1 MEQLIFLTIIFA
13 GITSGALL
21 EPDSGILT
29 GVNLDY
35 DEYTPTGFNAT
46 TKVDHAFFV
55 VFTGWPPDY
64 NSLSQQV
71 VQISGARG
79 ALVVTPM
86 PWSNPDAI
94 TDSEIAVFADHLS
107 DYVYNYDVPVLVR
120 FAHEMNGSWY
130 PYGCQP
136 VRYTNAFT
144 RLAKAVHAVGP
155 NAGMVWGVAN
165 FEGYP
170 FSHNGN
176 NLAAY
181 LASSAPHGTAEDF
194 NAMDTNNDGILTDTD
209 DPYGPYYPGD
219 EVVDWT
225 GSSLYHVDN
234 SWPPTQNS
242 VPYNRK
248 VTSMLTGHGNA
259 LRNVYKR
266 FAADKNKPFMI
277 PETSAAYIAE
287 WGGASDAA
295 VKAGWVNQLY
305 HAGPT
310 TSEAESLPYRYPW
323 IKAVGWF
330 DIEKYEKVNG
340 TSRLIDWRISNP
352 FEVRTNYYTYL
363 KQVFNGNRY
372 FITAPDVNGF
382 VYGWNGWLNEWQSV
396 NPGSTISLSSTAYKG
411 QNSLLLDY
419 DGGSTN
425 DIITVAAKTEVLYDA
440 KWLDNDT
447 ITLHARVPAGTNVFL
462 AVVLQSDITARDNL
476 GVQTVFA
483 GDDWSELKWE
493 YNFSNHFGATWL
505 SISFVFENETNI
517 AAQLLVD
524 TLSLVIFSDTT
535 NVPAPPTNVMA
546 SDNTYTD
553 KVRVVWTGN
562 KYAKGYKVYRDTTSN
577 SSSATVIAADTGLF
591 TYYDDTSVIP
601 GRIYYY
607 WVKASNSYGLS
618 EFSVSDSGSA
628 SIASFEILNPG
639 FEIEGSG
646 GASDASDWN
655 QWEAYRT
662 SERSHSGNWSM
673 RVNSGP
679 GWHNAFQTFSHPDLS
694 GELVTVDVW
703 GYTTGLTGGNGGMLK
718 LQKAGTTEAYTSVWF
733 ITTSSPVDTWIM
745 GSATAA
751 LPEGVTDLDI
761 VFLIDGVSPTTGNIY
776 FDDVS
781 IIIPEPGMGIWI
793 VGLLELW
800 IVGITKRVPGACL
813 GQTSNVEL

>member
-1 MEQLIFLTIIFA
+1 MKKLILLFIIIA
-13 GITSGALL
+13 SSISGALL

-35 DEYTPTGFNAT
+35 GEYTPTEFNAT

-55 VFTGWPPDY
+55 IFTGWPPDY

-71 VQISGARG
+71 VQISEARG

-86 PWSNPDAI
+86 PWMNPDAI
-94 TDSEIAVFADHLS
+94 TDSEINDFADHIS

-170 FSHNGN
+170 FNHNGN
-176 NLAAY
+176 DLAAY
-181 LASSAPHGTAEDF
+181 LASSSPHGTVDDF
-194 NAMDTNNDGILTDTD
+194 NAMDTNDDGILTDAD

-225 GSSLYHVDN
+225 GSSLYHIDN
-234 SWPPTQNS
+234 NWPPTQNS
-242 VPYNRK
+242 VPYGRK

-259 LRNVYKR
+259 LKNVYKR
-266 FAADKNKPFMI
+266 FAADKSKPFMI
-277 PETSAAYIAE
+277 PETSAAFIAE

-330 DIEKYEKVNG
+330 DIEKNEQVNG
-340 TSRLIDWRISNP
+340 TSRLIDWRISSP

-363 KQVFNGNRY
+363 KQVFNGSRY

-382 VYGWNGWLNEWQSV
+382 VYGWNGWLNEWRSV
-396 NPGSTISLSSTAYKG
+396 DPGCAISLSATAYKG
-411 QNSLLLDY
+411 QNSLLITC
-419 DGGSTN
+419 DGSSTN
-425 DIITVAAKTEVLYDA
+425 DTIHAATKTEAVHDA
-440 KWLDNDT
+440 IWSDNDC
-447 ITLHARVPAGTNVFL
+447 ITLQARVPAGTNVSL
-462 AVVLQSDITARDNL
+462 AVVLQSDVTVWDDL
-476 GVQTVFA
+476 GSQTVTA
-483 GDDWSELKWE
+483 GVEWTELKWI
-493 YNFSNHFGATWL
+493 YNPSNHTGATWL
-505 SISFVFENETNI
+505 NISFVLEHETNM

-524 TLSLVIFSDTT
+524 TLSLVVFSDTT
-535 NVPAPPTNVMA
+535 NVPAPPTNITA
-546 SDNTYTD
+546 SDNTYSN
-553 KVRVVWTGN
+553 KVRVVWIGS
-562 KYAKGYKVYRDTTSN
+562 KYAEGYKIYRGTTSN
-577 SSSATVIAADTGLF
+577 SSGATVIAPSTGLF
-591 TYYDDTSVIP
+591 TYYDDKSVIP
-601 GRIYYY
+601 GRTYYY

-618 EFSVSDSGSA
+618 DFSLSDSGSA
-628 SIASFEILNPG
+628 SITLFEILNPG

-646 GASDASDWN
+646 GASDALDWN

-679 GWHNAFQTFSHPDLS
+679 GWHNAVQTFSHSDLS
-694 GELVTVDVW
+694 GELVTVEVW
-703 GYTTGLTGGNGGMLK
+703 ANTPGLTGGNGGMLK
-718 LQKAGTTEAYTSVWF
+718 LQKAGTTDAYASEWV
-733 ITTSSPVDTWIM
+733 ITTNSPVNTWVM

-751 LPEGVTDLDI
+751 LPEGVTELDI

-781 IIIPEPGMGIWI
+781 IIIPEPGIIWI
-793 VGLLELW
+793 MTVLTALL
-800 IVGITKRVPGACL
+800 IKRNTL
-813 GQTSNVEL
+813 LR